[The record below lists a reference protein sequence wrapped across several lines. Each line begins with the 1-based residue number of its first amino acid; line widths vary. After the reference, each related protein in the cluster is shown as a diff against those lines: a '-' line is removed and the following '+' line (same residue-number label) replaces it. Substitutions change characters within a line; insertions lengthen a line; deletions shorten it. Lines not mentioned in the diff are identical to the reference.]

1 MGVLNKEALSVNSPD
16 RLVREAFLMTYDYI
30 DKPLLTP
37 FPIFQDVTENTA
49 CLILICILDE
59 HFLPP
64 TPGTKRRDLAWSTVL
79 STVLSVHVL
88 AGQMAI
94 HCHDSGDGD
103 GTARGMFECGFVYH
117 FLEKQD
123 LVCQLDKVPPTFC
136 GRECLSQHRPL
147 LT

>member
-1 MGVLNKEALSVNSPD
+1 MGVLNKEALSVNNGTMGP
-16 RLVREAFLMTYDYI
+16 VPTACTAAMHHAGNE
-30 DKPLLTP
+30 LLTP

-64 TPGTKRRDLAWSTVL
+64 TPGTKRLAWSTVL

-103 GTARGMFECGFVYH
+103 GTARGMFKCGFVYH

-123 LVCQLDKVPPTFC
+123 LVCQLDKVPPTFY
-136 GRECLSQHRPL
+136 GRECLSQHCPL

>member
-1 MGVLNKEALSVNSPD
+1 MGPVPTACTAAMHHAGNE
-16 RLVREAFLMTYDYI
+16 
-30 DKPLLTP
+30 LLTP

-103 GTARGMFECGFVYH
+103 GTARGMFKGWEI
-117 FLEKQD
+117 FL
-123 LVCQLDKVPPTFC
+123 
-136 GRECLSQHRPL
+136 
-147 LT
+147 